1 MPSLVTP
8 HFRRGSALL
17 TGLIVMV
24 VVTVLMVTFLE
35 KMTRLGTSS
44 QWIVQSTQ
52 AYYRATALIERSL
65 MNTPN
70 LRKQPWTI
78 QPSSTNSAKTG
89 SGTELIVF
97 TGGTSVPAHWKWNS
111 PFNDNYNLIGLG
123 DPVQIVIPDGVDWT
137 NVFFEF
143 NVPKIGTSWTGV
155 DTSVSTLSWVIL
167 WTLGGPDGKTLYAS
181 GETAAFTFS
190 DLNWSKSISSKN
202 GFYIAS
208 DWTESESTFSNFYDN
223 SNSDRLGVLWQNCV
237 AFVCTLKLSLLRS
250 IPVDGWRELPFLEYK
265 IDFSSTNIPNQYMIL
280 DSKGYAGGYLRT
292 RHVVIPQI
300 TTNTALD
307 FAVLQ

>member
-65 MNTPN
+65 MNTSN
-70 LRKQPWTI
+70 LRKKPWTI

-97 TGGTSVPAHWKWNS
+97 TGGTSVPAPWKGNS

-123 DPVQIVIPDGVDWT
+123 DPVQIVIPDGVNWGD
-137 NVFFEF
+137 VKFEF
-143 NVPKIGTSWTGV
+143 NVPKIGTSLTGV
-155 DTSVSTLSWVIL
+155 DISVSTWSWVIL
-167 WTLGGPDGKTLYAS
+167 WTLGGPNGKTLYAS
-181 GETAAFTFS
+181 GETSAFTFS

-202 GFYIAS
+202 GFYIAI
-208 DWTESESTFSNFYDN
+208 DWTESGSMFSGFYEDTT
-223 SNSDRLGVLWQNCV
+223 DWLGNLCGD
-237 AFVCTLKLSLLRS
+237 FLCTLKLSLLRS

-265 IDFSSTNIPNQYMIL
+265 IHFWSNIPNQYMIL